1 MKFAPGAQVDMSR
14 VPKEYGGTASNNS
27 PAPSLEQLRNNHAHD
42 FMNKKKD
49 RVKQKMKKDKKNK
62 RQEQFASRAGREGG
76 YDSNGMPTRERM
88 NFPVFDP
95 SNSTFFSSGNPSE

>member
-27 PAPSLEQLRNNHAHD
+27 PAPSLEQLR
-42 FMNKKKD
+42 KD